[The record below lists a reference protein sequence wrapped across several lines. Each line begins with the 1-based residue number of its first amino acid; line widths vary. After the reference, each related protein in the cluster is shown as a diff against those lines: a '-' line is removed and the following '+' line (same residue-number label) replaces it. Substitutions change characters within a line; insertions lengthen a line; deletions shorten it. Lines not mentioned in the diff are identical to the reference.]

1 MTVTMLLKLSPIQC
15 SVLDVHIREP
25 CLETAGRKMI
35 KFWYVLIYGW
45 QRAVRDTPKRSCDST
60 RYQNYWDL
68 ITTAGQ
74 VRTRANS
81 TGSGFWTTFSKFTW
95 ELVFG
100 HIYHH
105 ISYIYIHT
113 VEVNWENGGDKLSLF
128 EQVKLDVACLVW
140 RSWVKQLRFRVTRCS
155 CPSVNFVFA

>member
-1 MTVTMLLKLSPIQC
+1 MVTMTVTMLLKLSPIQC

-35 KFWYVLIYGW
+35 KFWYVMIYGW

-105 ISYIYIHT
+105 ISHIYIYT
-113 VEVNWENGGDKLSLF
+113 YSRSELRERWGQAQPVWTSEAGRRLPCLKVMGQTAAVQSDKVQLS
-128 EQVKLDVACLVW
+128 
-140 RSWVKQLRFRVTRCS
+140 
-155 CPSVNFVFA
+155 